1 VTLVTL
7 AACGGDAPLSE
18 REFRRRVDAL
28 CSDVADGIA
37 RVPQPA
43 TLDELSAGYFDIFP
57 LLSDLSD
64 GYEELSPPGE
74 LEEDADRLE
83 ARIDD
88 VFSVYSNL
96 RTAAELR
103 ELDDAD
109 EDIADGEDV
118 IGRIDGL
125 ASRLEVEECRDAFGA
140 EHLTN
145 AAALVAAERQ
155 VQLPT
160 GDFVTDANA
169 ACSRFVEDISDAGF
183 PTDPVSYQ
191 LFVSTLRQAYELL
204 GRDLEALPSPP
215 GSEAQV
221 AEFVDTIDEAVGAL
235 SQAASTT
242 GSAGDEDIAALQ
254 EELAGLG
261 GDLSAQASALGLD
274 C

>member
-1 VTLVTL
+1 
-7 AACGGDAPLSE
+7 
-18 REFRRRVDAL
+18 
-28 CSDVADGIA
+28 VAEGIA
-37 RVPQPA
+37 EVPLPA

-74 LEEDADRLE
+74 LEDDADRLE
-83 ARIDD
+83 GRFDE

-109 EDIADGEDV
+109 DDIVEGEELV
-118 IGRIDGL
+118 SRIDRL
-125 ASRLEVEECRDAFGA
+125 ASRLEVEECRGAFGA

-155 VQLPT
+155 AQLPT
-160 GDFVTDANA
+160 GDFVTDANT
-169 ACSRFVEDISDAGF
+169 ACARFVEDISDAGF

-191 LFVSTLRQAYELL
+191 LFVSTLRQAYDLL
-204 GRDLEALPSPP
+204 GRDLRALPPPP
-215 GSEAQV
+215 GAEAQV
-221 AEFVDTIDEAVGAL
+221 TEFVDTIDEAVSAL
-235 SQAASTT
+235 SQAAATA
-242 GSAGDEDIAALQ
+242 GGAGDEEIEALQ
-254 EELAGLG
+254 EELADLG
-261 GDLSAQASALGLD
+261 RELTAQAGALGLD